1 MAEGEKTSGDLA
13 VPTICSKKAAQLS
26 APDTTTQRNDQPP
39 ATSPGSEE
47 PQSNG
52 QTPADKGVT
61 SGQASDTIV
70 PPRRSKL
77 KTLSFPVVLQ
87 EVAPGSSTTTADK
100 DEAYRKDVLVL
111 SQEVNLIL
119 IFPFIRGI
127 NSSLYFKHS

>member
-52 QTPADKGVT
+52 QTPADKEVPY
-61 SGQASDTIV
+61 GQASDTVV
-70 PPRRSKL
+70 PPRRSKKKL
-77 KTLSFPVVLQ
+77 LPFPVVFQ
-87 EVAPGSSTTTADK
+87 QVAPEASTPTADK
-100 DEAYRKDVLVL
+100 DEAHGKDVFVL
-111 SQEVNLIL
+111 SLEVHL
-119 IFPFIRGI
+119 IFKFIF
-127 NSSLYFKHS
+127 YM